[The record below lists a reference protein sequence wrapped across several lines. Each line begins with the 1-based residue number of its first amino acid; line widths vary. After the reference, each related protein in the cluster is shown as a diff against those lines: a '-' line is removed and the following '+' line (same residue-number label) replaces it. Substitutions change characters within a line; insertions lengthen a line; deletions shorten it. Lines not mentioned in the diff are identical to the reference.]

1 VLLGNAAAQHPQASS
16 LLSLANWIGA
26 QTGATVGYLTE
37 AANTVGA
44 QLVGALPGQGGL
56 NAAEML
62 AKPLKAYLLF
72 NTEPVLDAANAA
84 QAAKALAAAEMVV
97 AFSPFQSTR
106 AVADVILPIGA
117 LPEIDATL
125 TNLDGIEQQAVAAG
139 KLPGLA
145 HSGWRVLRALG
156 GDLALPGF
164 EFTDLT
170 GLRAGL
176 APKAVQVARG
186 ASASVVGN
194 GLEVA
199 GSAAIYRVDAVI
211 RRCDALQA
219 HPLNGGPRAA
229 LNPADAS
236 ALGLAEGVMAKCATA
251 AGTATLQVAIDPRVA
266 PGSVWV
272 ESGYGATAPLLAA
285 AKLEVARA

>member
-1 VLLGNAAAQHPQASS
+1 AVAGFAAAKNAKLCRIPQGANA
-16 LLSLANWIGA
+16 LGLSRHGVLPAARDA
-26 QTGATVGYLTE
+26 QAMLREPRKAYVLYGIE
-37 AANTVGA
+37 
-44 QLVGALPGQGGL
+44 PGLDFADQRV
-56 NAAEML
+56 A
-62 AKPLKAYLLF
+62 LKALG
-72 NTEPVLDAANAA
+72 EA
-84 QAAKALAAAEMVV
+84 QVV
-97 AFSPFQSTR
+97 AFSQFACESTR

-117 LPEIDATL
+117 LPEVDATL

-164 EFTDLT
+164 EFTDLA

-176 APKAVQVARG
+176 APKAVQVAGG
-186 ASASVVGN
+186 ASAAGGGN
-194 GLEVA
+194 GLGVA

-219 HPLNGGPRAA
+219 HPPNGGPRAA
-229 LNPADAS
+229 LNTADAS

-251 AGTATLQVAIDPRVA
+251 AGTATLQV
-266 PGSVWV
+266 
-272 ESGYGATAPLLAA
+272 
-285 AKLEVARA
+285 